1 MKQTGKHARM
11 PRRPRFWIR
20 DVPLHILQRGNNRA
34 ACFYAEED
42 YRFYLHW
49 LQLNAEHYGCAIHAY
64 VLMTNHVHLMLTPKE
79 RDSASKLMQSLG
91 RRYVQY
97 VNRVHRRSGTLWEGR
112 FRASPVEAE
121 SYLLICSRY
130 IELNPVRAAVVKDP
144 ADYIWSS
151 YRHHA
156 LGAPDRVVTE
166 HALFNALGATPAERA
181 VAYRALFRTELDERE
196 VNAIRTA
203 VNHGGIL
210 SSDRFIE
217 RVSKIAGIRKTT
229 RPQDKKRPD

>member
-1 MKQTGKHARM
+1 M
-11 PRRPRFWIR
+11 PRRPRSWIR

-34 ACFYAEED
+34 ACFYAQED

-49 LQLNAEHYGCAIHAY
+49 LRLNAEHYGCAIHAY

-112 FRASPVEAE
+112 FRASLVEAE
-121 SYLLICSRY
+121 SHLLNCYRY

-156 LGAPDRVVTE
+156 LGTADRVVTE
-166 HALFNALGATPAERA
+166 HPLFNALGATPAERA
-181 VAYRALFRTELDERE
+181 EAYRALFRTELDERE

-203 VNHGGIL
+203 LNHGGVL
-210 SSDRFIE
+210 GSDRFGEAIAASLGGGAE
-217 RVSKIAGIRKTT
+217 RVRRGRATGGIRS
-229 RPQDKKRPD
+229 RDRR

>member
-1 MKQTGKHARM
+1 M
-11 PRRPRFWIR
+11 PRRPRSWIR

-64 VLMTNHVHLMLTPKE
+64 VLMTNHVHLMLTPEE

-112 FRASPVEAE
+112 FRASLVEAE
-121 SYLLICSRY
+121 SYLLTCSRY
-130 IELNPVRAAVVKDP
+130 IELNPVRAAVAKDP

-181 VAYRALFRTELDERE
+181 VAYRALFRTELDEQE

-203 VNHGGIL
+203 LNHGGTL
-210 SSDRFIE
+210 GSDRFIE
-217 RVSKIAGIRKTT
+217 RVSQSLKI
-229 RPQDKKRPD
+229 